1 MCIFVYLVC
10 CQCENFSYSESQS
23 YLCRSHLCGRFEF
36 YIHGFPMEM
45 AFNADGNCG
54 ICLPYTCDNMYQN
67 FDCPKHVKSEV
78 ITSDKISELISM
90 FETL

>member
-1 MCIFVYLVC
+1 
-10 CQCENFSYSESQS
+10 
-23 YLCRSHLCGRFEF
+23 
-36 YIHGFPMEM
+36 MEM

-67 FDCPKHVKSEV
+67 VDCPKHVKSEV